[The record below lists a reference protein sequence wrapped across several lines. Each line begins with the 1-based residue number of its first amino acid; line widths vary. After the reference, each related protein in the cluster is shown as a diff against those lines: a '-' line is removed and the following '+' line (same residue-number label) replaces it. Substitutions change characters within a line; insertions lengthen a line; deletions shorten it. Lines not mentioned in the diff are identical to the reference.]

1 MVLQYCVEH
10 VDDLTVVDHLLVV
23 IVANTQ
29 FDQSLQD
36 QVQQL
41 HICMVD
47 VSVEMLKK
55 EGNI

>member
-23 IVANTQ
+23 IVAHTQ